1 MRKDIFDYDDYKKYL
16 HGLFQSQPS
25 QGHGFRSRLAE
36 AAGCRVSYVS
46 QVLNQDA
53 NFSLEQAENLNSL
66 LEHNSEESDFFLLL
80 VQYGRAGSHA
90 LRARLKEQIL
100 RFRQKRL
107 VLKDRVDIKA
117 SLSVVD
123 QMTYYS
129 AWYYAAI
136 HMLVMVPEYRT
147 REAISRYLKLTLE
160 KVSETLKFLTSV
172 GLVKNEGG
180 KYSPGVSRIFLG
192 NDSPMITRHHTNWR
206 MRAIDSLD
214 RDLKNDLHLSTVLS
228 LSHEDAIHLKEF
240 LVKSIQKAREIAA
253 SSSKDQEVQCLC
265 VDLFKV

>member
-16 HGLFQSQPS
+16 HDLFLSQPS

-53 NFSLEQAENLNSL
+53 DFSLEQAENLNPL
-66 LEHNSEESDFFLLL
+66 LGHNAEESDFFLLL
-80 VQYGRAGSHA
+80 IQYARAGSHA
-90 LRARLKEQIL
+90 LKTRLKEQIL

-107 VLKDRVDIKA
+107 VLKDRVDIKTT
-117 SLSVVD
+117 LSPVD

-136 HMLVMVPEYRT
+136 HILVMMPEYRT
-147 REAISRYLKLTLE
+147 REAISKYLRMPSE
-160 KVSETLKFLTSV
+160 KVSEALKFLTSV
-172 GLVKNEGG
+172 GLVKSDGS
-180 KYSPGVSRIFLG
+180 KYLPGVSRIFLG
-192 NDSPMITRHHTNWR
+192 NDSPMISKHHTNWR

-228 LSHEDAIHLKEF
+228 LSREDVIHLKE
-240 LVKSIQKAREIAA
+240 LLAKSIDKGRDIAA
-253 SSSKDQEVQCLC
+253 KSLKDEEVHCLC
-265 VDLFKV
+265 VDLFKI